1 MALAQCGFK
10 LEKEMTKEEIKQIRL
25 SLKLSQKQFGELIG
39 YSRQHLS
46 FVERGERVVG
56 VKLVKAVKLIK

>member
-1 MALAQCGFK
+1 
-10 LEKEMTKEEIKQIRL
+10 MTKEEIKQIRL
-25 SLKLSQKQFGELIG
+25 SLKLSQKQYGELIG